1 MNKQRINIVLPERS
15 IARLEALK
23 GKTDASSITEVI
35 KSAVMTYES
44 VVEHLGDGV
53 TFTGTKPNGET
64 FIVEFLI
71 DVAKKSPNLRVV
83 DRIPA

>member
-1 MNKQRINIVLPERS
+1 MTKQRINIVLPERS

-23 GKTDASSITEVI
+23 ERTDASSITEVI
-35 KSAVMTYES
+35 KAAVMTYES

-53 TFTGTKPNGET
+53 TFSGTKPNGET
-64 FIVEFLI
+64 FSVEFLI
-71 DVAKKSPNLRVV
+71 DVARKSPNLRVV